1 MGSFIILIDF
11 LSVGCTHIK
20 ILRLMWYLHHSNIS
34 KIRMSN
40 ELQLTIA
47 IGVIILLG
55 SWAGG
60 PEFINKAGVGI
71 FIIWIVGIIAI
82 KVFGEKK

>member
-1 MGSFIILIDF
+1 
-11 LSVGCTHIK
+11 
-20 ILRLMWYLHHSNIS
+20 
-34 KIRMSN
+34 MSN